1 MRNVSLILN
10 LAFKHVRG
18 CSSYVKYE
26 WVFIEQIQLIIE
38 WIMKMLRDVNDER
51 QKKKCSASSHV
62 YYPQWRKVPT
72 WKIWIKAEI
81 YIIIIKQVQSAPAE
95 VGPLFTHFTL
105 SHVRMLSAV

>member
-26 WVFIEQIQLIIE
+26 WVFSEQIQLIIE

-51 QKKKCSASSHV
+51 QKKMLSVESCLLSTMK
-62 YYPQWRKVPT
+62 RKVPT

>member
-1 MRNVSLILN
+1 MRNVFLILN

-26 WVFIEQIQLIIE
+26 WVFSEQIQLIISK
-38 WIMKMLRDVNDER
+38 KMLRDVNDER
-51 QKKKCSASSHV
+51 RKKMLNVESCLLSTMK
-62 YYPQWRKVPT
+62 RKVPT